1 MNANREQF
9 NIQKK
14 RAQQT
19 ADFYKIPLEVVIVK
33 NKNEQTRISIIGN
46 AINPAI
52 VEIWK
57 KDGAKVRT
65 ICKIQ
70 PMKA

>member
-1 MNANREQF
+1 MHTTREQF
-9 NIQKK
+9 DIQKK

-33 NKNEQTRISIIGN
+33 NKNERPRISIIGN
-46 AINPAI
+46 AISPAI
-52 VEIWK
+52 VDIWK
-57 KDGAKVRT
+57 KDGARVRT

-70 PMKA
+70 PTKV